1 MALFMKQD
9 FSPPILS
16 RKWIAMKFRPNMLIY
31 SRENIIAILESGL
44 LFREDSIEVE
54 QESPDAATAWRHAGG
69 TRGGWFTAGERN
81 IALMAT
87 VALLLAS
94 PPRNL
99 QRWSLLKLAT
109 YALVPVAARATHR
122 SRCRG
127 SLRTLLSLMRD
138 YMSLARRATAC
149 CREYAALHARLESV
163 TSAVESTHTMLC
175 RQQTELLILMARA
188 SSALLGNVPWLRGDV
203 TYDCQTDNLMKIHH
217 AFLVVQST
225 LLKHIALAHHMPTA
239 HTLKQLYKNHN
250 ERIYWIHNVLIR
262 HLIQEFKENY
272 ESLERMYRLL
282 KNYGTKDSD
291 SALKKPGS
299 AINDTWL
306 YSDVHTG
313 IARSSLELKLAL
325 DKCSNLDMFLD
336 SCAINKQELDLD
348 ILDRDIDEIIEGIT
362 KCLTTVQSSQIR
374 LKKMLNKVSVKEDNT
389 QKDEEEPVA
398 SVIKIE
404 DKDPEIR
411 DEVFYC
417 VKTDDEII
425 TSPVGDIITGPG
437 KKEKENSKVV
447 LTELKRKLV
456 KREDLMRERERQ
468 ALAKTMP
475 ELRNIPEFPR
485 QIPEEFAERKGLIS
499 KLERKKKP
507 IKLFKQYHIVK
518 HVRWRKK
525 YDDFK
530 VRIQKYESDS
540 ELPCDVVEANTLK
553 LFKNRNI
560 SNVFLSIIKVKFGY
574 FIAIWRKSSEPIR
587 KELYLSS
594 EISNGSSEAEDS
606 PENNNTSENHNINR
620 QKKISHLNDFKFSKK
635 DLELS
640 PSSSESDFE
649 NLHNERV
656 ALLDD
661 IRRHR
666 VARKKNFP
674 ARRASID
681 NVDESLKP
689 IEYSFG
695 TGMAMASVLQVN
707 NKAKLP
713 NMLQEEVF
721 MGDGEVS
728 NDSGND
734 EDA

>member
-1 MALFMKQD
+1 
-9 FSPPILS
+9 
-16 RKWIAMKFRPNMLIY
+16 LIY

-44 LFREDSIEVE
+44 LFREDSVEVE
-54 QESPDAATAWRHAGG
+54 QDAPDVATAWKQAGG
-69 TRGGWFTAGERN
+69 TSGGWFTSGERN
-81 IALMAT
+81 VALLAT

-99 QRWSLLKLAT
+99 HRWSLLKLAT
-109 YALVPVAARATHR
+109 YALVPVATRATHR

-127 SLRTLLSLMRD
+127 ALRTLLTLMRD
-138 YMSLARRATAC
+138 YMALARRATAC

-175 RQQTELLILMARA
+175 RQQTELLILMSRA

-203 TYDCQTDNLMKIHH
+203 TYECHNDNLMKIHH

-225 LLKHIALAHHMPTA
+225 LLKHIAMAHHMPSA
-239 HTLKQLYKNHN
+239 NTLKHIYKNHN
-250 ERIYWIHNVLIR
+250 ERIYWIHNVLIH

-282 KNYGTKDSD
+282 KNYGAKDSA
-291 SALKKPGS
+291 SAMKKPGS

-313 IARSSLELKLAL
+313 IARSCLELKLAI

-336 SCAINKQELDLD
+336 SCALNKQELDLD
-348 ILDRDIDEIIEGIT
+348 VLDRDIDEIIENIT
-362 KCLTTVQSSQIR
+362 KCLSTVQSSQIR
-374 LKKMLNKVSVKEDNT
+374 LKKMLNKVRVEEDNV
-389 QKDEEEPVA
+389 QEAEEDEEV
-398 SVIKIE
+398 SIVKIE
-404 DKDPEIR
+404 DRDPEIK

-417 VKTDDEII
+417 VKTDDEVV
-425 TSPVGDIITGPG
+425 TSPVGDILTGPG

-475 ELRNIPEFPR
+475 ELQNVPEFPR
-485 QIPEEFAERKGLIS
+485 QIPEEFSERKGFIS
-499 KLERKKKP
+499 KLVRKRKP
-507 IKLFKQYHIVK
+507 VKLFKQYKISRHF
-518 HVRWRKK
+518 RMRKK
-525 YDDFK
+525 YEKFNVK
-530 VRIQKYESDS
+530 ILKYEDDGA
-540 ELPCDVVEANTLK
+540 LPSNVVEANGK
-553 LFKNRNI
+553 CDIK
-560 SNVFLSIIKVKFGY
+560 SVYLSITKVHYGY
-574 FIAIWRKSSEPIR
+574 DITIWRKCAFGELNFRPDDR
-587 KELYLSS
+587 KDFLSS
-594 EISNGSSEAEDS
+594 GRSECSSMVEDS
-606 PENNNTSENHNINR
+606 TESRNVSNNVIVR
-620 QKKISHLNDFKFSKK
+620 QKKISHMNDFKFSKK

-640 PSSSESDFE
+640 PSSSETDLE
-649 NLHNERV
+649 LMHNEKV

-666 VARKKNFP
+666 VARKKNVP
-674 ARRASID
+674 AKRASVD

-707 NKAKLP
+707 SKPKTP
-713 NMLQEEVF
+713 YMLQEEVF
-721 MGDGEVS
+721 IGDGEVS

>member
-1 MALFMKQD
+1 
-9 FSPPILS
+9 
-16 RKWIAMKFRPNMLIY
+16 
-31 SRENIIAILESGL
+31 
-44 LFREDSIEVE
+44 
-54 QESPDAATAWRHAGG
+54 
-69 TRGGWFTAGERN
+69 
-81 IALMAT
+81 
-87 VALLLAS
+87 
-94 PPRNL
+94 
-99 QRWSLLKLAT
+99 
-109 YALVPVAARATHR
+109 
-122 SRCRG
+122 
-127 SLRTLLSLMRD
+127 
-138 YMSLARRATAC
+138 
-149 CREYAALHARLESV
+149 
-163 TSAVESTHTMLC
+163 
-175 RQQTELLILMARA
+175 
-188 SSALLGNVPWLRGDV
+188 
-203 TYDCQTDNLMKIHH
+203 
-217 AFLVVQST
+217 
-225 LLKHIALAHHMPTA
+225 
-239 HTLKQLYKNHN
+239 
-250 ERIYWIHNVLIR
+250 
-262 HLIQEFKENY
+262 
-272 ESLERMYRLL
+272 
-282 KNYGTKDSD
+282 
-291 SALKKPGS
+291 
-299 AINDTWL
+299 
-306 YSDVHTG
+306 
-313 IARSSLELKLAL
+313 
-325 DKCSNLDMFLD
+325 MFLD

-348 ILDRDIDEIIEGIT
+348 VLDKDIDEIIEDIT
-362 KCLTTVQSSQIR
+362 KCLSTVQSSQIR
-374 LKKMLNKVSVKEDNT
+374 LKKMLNKVSVKEDNA
-389 QKDEEEPVA
+389 QSELEEESVA

-417 VKTDDEII
+417 VKTDDEIV

-475 ELRNIPEFPR
+475 ELQNIPEFPR
-485 QIPEEFAERKGLIS
+485 QIPEEFVERKGLIF

-507 IKLFKQYHIVK
+507 VKLFKQYHIMK

-525 YDDFK
+525 YDYFK

-540 ELPCDVVEANTLK
+540 ELPCDVVKANTLK
-553 LFKNRNI
+553 LFKKKNVP
-560 SNVFLSIIKVKFGY
+560 NVFLSIMKVKFGY
-574 FIAIWRKSSEPIR
+574 FIALWRKSSEPVK
-587 KELYLSS
+587 KEFYLSS

-606 PENNNTSENHNINR
+606 PENNNTSENDNINR

-640 PSSSESDFE
+640 PSSSETDFE
-649 NLHNERV
+649 NLHNEKV

-681 NVDESLKP
+681 NADESLKP

-721 MGDGEVS
+721 IGDGEVS